1 MTLSLNPY
9 LSFRGNAREA
19 LEFYQSVLG
28 GDLVLDEFSSFPEMA
43 PAGEEHFLM
52 HGQLTTD
59 DGLVLMAADTPSTM
73 PYAPPAGVSVSVSGD
88 DEARLQ
94 AVWDGLVAGGTIV
107 EPYVTPP
114 WGGTFGMLTDRFGI
128 DWMVAYWG
136 DQPPA

>member
-9 LSFRGNAREA
+9 LSFRDNAREA

-28 GDLVLDEFSSFPEMA
+28 GELQFDDFSAFPDMA
-43 PAGEEHFLM
+43 PAGEEHLLM

-59 DGLVLMAADTPSTM
+59 DGPVLMASDTPSSM
-73 PYAPPAGVSVSVSGD
+73 PFTPPAGFSVSISGD

-94 AVWDGLVAGGTIV
+94 AVWDGLAVGGTVV
-107 EPYVTPP
+107 EPYQTPP
-114 WGGTFGMLTDRFGI
+114 WGGTFGMLKDRFGV

-136 DQPPA
+136 PPPAE